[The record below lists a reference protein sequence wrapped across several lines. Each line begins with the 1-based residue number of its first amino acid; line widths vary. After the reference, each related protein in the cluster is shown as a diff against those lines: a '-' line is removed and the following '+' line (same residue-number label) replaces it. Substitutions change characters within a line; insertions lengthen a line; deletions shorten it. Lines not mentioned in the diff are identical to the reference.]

1 MAAERVGMR
10 VAIVTNE
17 YPPHIFGGIGTFCQ
31 NLAEALAEK
40 GTDVLVIAGS
50 PERVPTRTKTKG
62 PHPVEVLWFPRGSIP
77 PNQFWFQLTN
87 MNKIR
92 RELES
97 CDLVHGQDSSA
108 FPMLQ
113 FCRRFGPKVPWVVTF
128 HTNPQAEL
136 HLTVGSL
143 LRGGSLTDFVTYAV
157 GFPTWD
163 VTVREHARCADRLV
177 SVSGSLRDELC
188 RGYGLIR
195 EAVTVIPTCIDI
207 SRLQSMFRSQ
217 GKDRAQASVSLV
229 YAGRLYYRKGVL
241 NLLNIAR
248 CLVDQIGVANFKL
261 QIFGSGP
268 LGGVCRSY
276 VSKYQLGDHV
286 KIRGFVSRRTLLTEL
301 ATSDIV
307 CVPSHYEACPV
318 LMIEAM
324 ACGKPVVA
332 FDLPYARE
340 MLTEE
345 SRMLLASS
353 EMDYAIKLASLINSE
368 EDRARLGRVMRSR
381 AARFDSQSVAASYQ
395 KVYSDLMGS

>member
-1 MAAERVGMR
+1 MR

-17 YPPHIFGGIGTFCQ
+17 YPPYIFGGIGTFCQ

-50 PERVPTRTKTKG
+50 PEKAPTRTRTRG
-62 PHPVEVLWFPRGSIP
+62 PHPVEVLSLPRGSIP
-77 PNQFWFQLTN
+77 PNQFWFQLKN
-87 MNKIR
+87 MNRIR

-113 FCRRFGPKVPWVVTF
+113 FCKRFGPKVPWVVTF

-136 HLTVGSL
+136 HLTIGSF
-143 LRGGSLTDFVTYAV
+143 LRGGSLTDFVTYAI
-157 GFPTWD
+157 GFPSWD
-163 VTVREHARCADRLV
+163 TAVREHARCADRLV
-177 SVSGSLRDELC
+177 TVSGSLRDELC
-188 RGYGLIR
+188 RGYGLSK
-195 EAVTVIPTCIDI
+195 EALTVIPTCIHT
-207 SRLQSMFRSQ
+207 SQLQSMFRSRR
-217 GKDRAQASVSLV
+217 KHRAEASASLL

-248 CLVDQIGVANFKL
+248 CLVHQIGVANFKL

-276 VSKYQLGDHV
+276 VSKHQLGDYV
-286 KIRGFVSRRTLLTEL
+286 KIRGFVSRWALLTEL
-301 ATSDIV
+301 ANSDIV
-307 CVPSHYEACPV
+307 CVPSYYEACPV
-318 LMIEAM
+318 VIIEAM
-324 ACGKPVVA
+324 AGGKPVVA

-345 SRMLLASS
+345 SRMLLASN
-353 EMDYAIKLASLINSE
+353 ELDYAMKLASLINSE
-368 EDRARLGRVMRSR
+368 EDRARIGRVMKSR
-381 AARFDSQSVAASYQ
+381 AARFDAQSVAASYQ
-395 KVYSDLMGS
+395 TLYSNLMGS